1 MDYPAGPSPAW
12 LGAVALAGFA
22 ALVLASFASGYHL
35 VGGTPESAAATQ
47 AQSSAGARTAIVRE
61 GLPPDRGVLREKPE
75 NAASI
80 AARLPA
86 GVAVTVLSES
96 GEFAQI
102 RYERQGQAY
111 EGWTLRAN
119 LTLR

>member
-35 VGGTPESAAATQ
+35 VGGTPENAAAQ
-47 AQSSAGARTAIVRE
+47 AQSAGARSAIVRE

-75 NAASI
+75 NTASI

-96 GEFAQI
+96 GEFAQV
-102 RYERQGQAY
+102 RYERQGQEY